1 MVWWLPTG
9 RWLSSVPGRVKCRGL
24 PERIESFSE
33 RLTRDDPCSLDTSRG
48 SIPGFSILRCWWL
61 VEPPGINVGMMQ
73 IGTVTVEG
81 VSDGSL
87 QAPPTLMFNKSDQD
101 WLQHSQFLDK
111 EGMLPIEMGGFLVR
125 SGERLALVDTGI
137 GPRADPDRTGRFMKN
152 LTALG
157 VHPSEITD
165 VVLTHLHFDHLGWAT
180 DGERRLFGNA
190 TYRCHEADWDFF
202 MGSVPFDDSLAVSLM
217 GGRASS
223 ELLPPIEDRLETWS
237 GDGRILPG
245 VDVRSAPGHTPG
257 STVIV
262 ISSGTERAMLLGD
275 VVHCPAELLSDD
287 WEMIGDVDAQLAR
300 RSREALARELE
311 GSDIP
316 AAATHFPGL
325 RFGRLLAAEG
335 HRQWTFD

>member
-1 MVWWLPTG
+1 MVG
-9 RWLSSVPGRVKCRGL
+9 Q
-24 PERIESFSE
+24 
-33 RLTRDDPCSLDTSRG
+33 
-48 SIPGFSILRCWWL
+48 
-61 VEPPGINVGMMQ
+61 MQ
-73 IGTVTVEG
+73 IGAVTIEG

-87 QAPPTLMFNKSDQD
+87 QAPPTLMFNKTDQD
-101 WLQHSQFLDK
+101 WLQHSQFLDE
-111 EGMLPIEMGGFLVR
+111 EGMLPIEMGGFLVQ
-125 SGERLALVDTGI
+125 SGDRLALVDTGI
-137 GPRADPDRTGRFMKN
+137 GPHADPDRTGRFMQN

-190 TYRCHEADWDFF
+190 TYRCHEADWEFF
-202 MGSVPFDDSLAVSLM
+202 MGSSPFDDSLPVSLM

-223 ELLPPIEDRLETWS
+223 ELLPPIADRLETWS
-237 GDGRILPG
+237 GDGRLLPG
-245 VDVRSAPGHTPG
+245 MDVRSAPGHTPG

-287 WEMIGDVDAQLAR
+287 WEMIGDVDPQLAQ

-311 GSDIP
+311 GSGIP

-335 HRQWTFD
+335 RRRWTFD